1 LKKKRKKKSKPFL
14 PFGPLGPLASRPARA
29 PPPPSRARWQAGP
42 GRQAVFLL
50 PLAPFLSS
58 TAVGHRRP
66 HRPRLFPSF
75 PFLLQL
81 AIKSR
86 NCRAPNSS
94 ETAFCFPFYVPP
106 FLPVMPAATN
116 GSRRHSGSSRLSS
129 PPFLCCYLSTHS
141 SSCTPLCTR
150 STPLHALEPNS
161 TGAPP
166 RVPAAAVVNSSPPV
180 KDNLRRP
187 SFFLFGSTRGS
198 SNSGC
203 CRFSSSGAVGAAPRP
218 HRSTARLAAVA
229 KLHHRRIPS
238 FSSSPSSL
246 SHGEH

>member
-1 LKKKRKKKSKPFL
+1 LKKKRKKEKQTLLTFRPVRPIGLAARARPASSL
-14 PFGPLGPLASRPARA
+14 SRSLASGTRPSGRL
-29 PPPPSRARWQAGP
+29 PPPAP
-42 GRQAVFLL
+42 
-50 PLAPFLSS
+50 PFLSS
-58 TAVGHRRP
+58 AAVGHHRP
-66 HRPRLFPSF
+66 HRPRLFPSS
-75 PFLLQL
+75 PFLLQP

-94 ETAFCFPFYVPP
+94 ETAFRFPFCLPP

-116 GSRRHSGSSRLSS
+116 GSRHRSGSSRLSS
-129 PPFLCCYLSTHS
+129 PPFMCCYLSTRS

-187 SFFLFGSTRGS
+187 SFFLLGSTRGS
-198 SNSGC
+198 SSSGC
-203 CRFSSSGAVGAAPRP
+203 CRFSSPGPVGATPRP
-218 HRSTARLAAVA
+218 RRSTARPAAFA
-229 KLHHRRIPS
+229 KLYRRRIPFVFELAFFS
-238 FSSSPSSL
+238 FAR
-246 SHGEH
+246 